1 MLSLDLDLAETIP
14 DDELRTV
21 CSLRTPLQAAA
32 ERGDN
37 TLLEKL
43 RTLGANINEPPGKNA
58 GVTALQAASI
68 KGYYG
73 LVKRLLDLQADPNA
87 PGAAVS
93 GRTALEGAAEH
104 GRLDVVQLLLNS
116 GVETCGS
123 GRRQYV
129 RAIEFARKECH
140 HIVVKLLRSHRPWTE
155 ADQELL
161 KDETLLQWDQTP
173 EGIAKRREE
182 LEGHTAQ
189 AIDDDETTE
198 YETSEYEDCDD
209 EYSDNETS
217 DDEASKDDAE
227 EASLNRL
234 PASTLEETREVL
246 RIDDETPGLPGDAI
260 WAEAYENWSSEFPW
274 SME

>member
-1 MLSLDLDLAETIP
+1 MA
-14 DDELRTV
+14 
-21 CSLRTPLQAAA
+21 
-32 ERGDN
+32 
-37 TLLEKL
+37 LLEKL
-43 RTLGANINEPPGKNA
+43 RTLGANINEPPGKLF

-87 PGAAVS
+87 PGAAVH

-104 GRLDVVQLLLNS
+104 GRLDLVQLLLNS
-116 GVETCGS
+116 GVETSGS

-129 RAIEFARKECH
+129 RAIEFARKEGH
-140 HIVVKLLRSHRPWTE
+140 SIVVKLLESHRPWTE

-161 KDETLLQWDQTP
+161 EDETLLHWDQTP
-173 EGIAKRREE
+173 KGIAKRRKKI
-182 LEGHTAQ
+182 EGRKAQ
-189 AIDDDETTE
+189 ATDDDETIDYGNRE
-198 YETSEYEDCDD
+198 SETSDYEESD
-209 EYSDNETS
+209 EETS

-234 PASTLEETREVL
+234 PASALEETKEVL
-246 RIDDETPGLPGDAI
+246 RIDDETPSVPGDAI

>member
-1 MLSLDLDLAETIP
+1 M
-14 DDELRTV
+14 
-21 CSLRTPLQAAA
+21 RTPLQAAVA
-32 ERGDN
+32 LGDTTLFER
-37 TLLEKL
+37 LI
-43 RTLGANINEPPGKNA
+43 TLGADINEPPAVHG
-58 GVTALQAASI
+58 GVTALQTASI

-87 PGAAVS
+87 PGAVIS

-123 GRRQYV
+123 GRRQYI
-129 RAIEFARKECH
+129 RAIEFARGKGYP
-140 HIVVKLLRSHRPWTE
+140 IVVKLLRSHRPWTE

-161 KDETLLQWDQTP
+161 EDETLLRLDQTLVWL
-173 EGIAKRREE
+173 AKLHRM
-182 LEGHTAQ
+182 LEGHMDQ
-189 AIDDDETTE
+189 ATDDYETTE
-198 YETSEYEDCDD
+198 YETSEYEDS
-209 EYSDNETS
+209 EYEDGDNETS
-217 DDEASKDDAE
+217 DAEASKDDAE

-246 RIDDETPGLPGDAI
+246 RIDDGTPGLPGDAI